1 MLPHFRD
8 RLGSD
13 PDGPYLDFSNGG
25 TDTVQLT
32 AREMDRESNRLAHT
46 LRELGVVHG
55 DRVATLLENRAE
67 QVVSFFAALKLGA
80 VQVPINTAYK
90 GEFLRHQLA
99 DSGAKVFIVQGD
111 FASRA
116 VEVVGD
122 DTTPGADALH
132 HRRSARRGH
141 RRPAD
146 DPWQDAL
153 AAGGDEAVTDVEV
166 RPGDLACFIYT
177 AGTTGPSKGCMLSH
191 NYIVSLADQIAQR
204 VAAPPRRR
212 GAHAAAALPLQRHL
226 GVRRRHAV
234 RRRPAPRSSGAS
246 R

>member
-1 MLPHFRD
+1 M
-8 RLGSD
+8 
-13 PDGPYLDFSNGG
+13 
-25 TDTVQLT
+25 
-32 AREMDRESNRLAHT
+32 
-46 LRELGVVHG
+46 RELGVGHG

-116 VEVVGD
+116 VEVVGAE
-122 DTTPGADALH
+122 TTPDAHALH
-132 HRRSARRGH
+132 HRRSARRGRSTRVPVDH
-141 RRPAD
+141 VAGRARAR
-146 DPWQDAL
+146 
-153 AAGGDEAVTDVEV
+153 AATTRSPTSHV

-177 AGTTGPSKGCMLSH
+177 AGTTGPSKGCMLPH
-191 NYIVSLADQIAQR
+191 NYIVSLADQIARAWQR
-204 VAAPPRRR
+204 RADDVVLTP
-212 GAHAAAALPLQRHL
+212 LPLFHFNAISV
-226 GVRRRHAV
+226 VRRRHVAH
-234 RRRPAPRSSGAS
+234 RRAARRSSAGS